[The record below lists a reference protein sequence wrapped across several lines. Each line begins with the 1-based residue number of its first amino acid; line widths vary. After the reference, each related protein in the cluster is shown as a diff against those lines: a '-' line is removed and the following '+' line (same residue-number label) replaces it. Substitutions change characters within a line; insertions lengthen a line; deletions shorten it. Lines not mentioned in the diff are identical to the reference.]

1 MNSSFIEK
9 CINGDAS
16 LDEID
21 NYIDEWHDSDSTNDL
36 ELHEFLGMSWEEYSL
51 WAVKPK
57 FLAWIINARR
67 KGVISS
73 ETKFLQESQPLAA
86 RSSNTKESLESI
98 NWLKSMGKI

>member
-1 MNSSFIEK
+1 MSNSFIEK

-21 NYIDEWHDSDSTNDL
+21 DYIDEWHDSDSTNDL
-36 ELHEFLGMSWEEYSL
+36 ELHEFLGMTWEEYSL

>member
-1 MNSSFIEK
+1 MSNSFIEK

-21 NYIDEWHDSDSTNDL
+21 DYIDEWHDSDSTNDL